1 MVPLGQLTTKSILED
16 KIFEEIFEQEDEIY
30 KARLILSLQD
40 RAAEL
45 GVKAKFEEIL
55 KAYKRVDREM
65 KRNRMKQPALLDNWT
80 NFEGPYD
87 NQRCRQWIA
96 SEDGV
101 YLKNPTTD
109 FTDILACYHPILP
122 IERLKNLETG
132 EEQLKIAYKRNGIW
146 SEIIVPKTMVTSA
159 SKIVSLSGRG
169 IAVTSEMPNFWY
181 GIWLMWKMQTR
192 MLLKYSIP
200 PANWDGSEMD
210 LCHTI
215 RTLYLM
221 ETVGSDSCSKV

>member
-80 NFEGPYD
+80 NFG
-87 NQRCRQWIA
+87 
-96 SEDGV
+96 
-101 YLKNPTTD
+101 YLQGMK
-109 FTDILACYHPILP
+109 AARAE
-122 IERLKNLETG
+122 IERGGRKNE
-132 EEQLKIAYKRNGIW
+132 K
-146 SEIIVPKTMVTSA
+146 
-159 SKIVSLSGRG
+159 
-169 IAVTSEMPNFWY
+169 
-181 GIWLMWKMQTR
+181 
-192 MLLKYSIP
+192 
-200 PANWDGSEMD
+200 
-210 LCHTI
+210 
-215 RTLYLM
+215 
-221 ETVGSDSCSKV
+221 